1 MTGDNTNNPP
11 PDDGVYAELERLDQ
25 RPPLDAV
32 RAVTRLR
39 AHGFGAECDA
49 LLGRSDAAW
58 SMLRALLA
66 ALRRMDPAWCDL
78 HGEAQLDDE
87 EFADLLGTLEDM
99 VEAQP

>member
-1 MTGDNTNNPP
+1 MGGDNQNTG
-11 PDDGVYAELERLDQ
+11 DGVYEAMAEL
-25 RPPLDAV
+25 DAMPAPMDV
-32 RAVTRLR
+32 TRAVSRLR

-87 EFADLLGTLEDM
+87 EFDDLLGTLEDM
-99 VEAQP
+99 LEDGP

>member
-1 MTGDNTNNPP
+1 
-11 PDDGVYAELERLDQ
+11 
-25 RPPLDAV
+25 V
-32 RAVTRLR
+32 RAVARLR

-87 EFADLLGTLEDM
+87 EFDDLLGTLEDM
-99 VEAQP
+99 LEDGP

>member
-1 MTGDNTNNPP
+1 MTVGDNENRA
-11 PDDGVYAELERLDQ
+11 DDGVYAELERLDQ

-32 RAVTRLR
+32 RAVARLR

-58 SMLRALLA
+58 TMLRALLA

-78 HGEAQLDDE
+78 HGETQLDDE
-87 EFADLLGTLEDM
+87 EFDDLLGTLEDM
-99 VEAQP
+99 LEDGP

>member
-1 MTGDNTNNPP
+1 MS
-11 PDDGVYAELERLDQ
+11 ERMRLLRLLRERHDLL
-25 RPPLDAV
+25 RDV
-32 RAVTRLR
+32 R
-39 AHGFGAECDA
+39 D
-49 LLGRSDAAW
+49 
-58 SMLRALLA
+58 

>member
-1 MTGDNTNNPP
+1 MGGDNQNTG
-11 PDDGVYAELERLDQ
+11 DGVYEAMAEL
-25 RPPLDAV
+25 DAMPAPMDV
-32 RAVTRLR
+32 TRAVSRLR

-78 HGEAQLDDE
+78 HGGGQVWDE
-87 EFADLLGTLEDM
+87 EFDEAMSTLED
-99 VEAQP
+99 VLEREP